1 VTSGDDG
8 KEQRVEVATMEW
20 RGTEG
25 PWIGEAIETTLWV
38 ATWLAI
44 LMGLRD
50 EGGRRMVV
58 EVRGRLRDLL
68 PRTTGRPR
76 RPLLRVAVIVAAVAL
91 AFPSLAAAGQG
102 WRWGSPINPG
112 FDKNTVV
119 QVSGTA
125 NQVDIVPRSGP
136 ATLRLET
143 SGESF
148 TVMLGP
154 GWYLAELKVDLRT
167 GDLLMVEGS
176 KMMDRGGNLHLI
188 ASRIVNKRTDVV
200 LTLRDDAGRPLW
212 MGGAGPGHMPH

>member
-1 VTSGDDG
+1 
-8 KEQRVEVATMEW
+8 ME
-20 RGTEG
+20 GLSTEAR
-25 PWIGEAIETTLWV
+25 WIGAGFEAILLA

-44 LMGLRD
+44 LAGLAY
-50 EGGRRMVV
+50 EGARRGMTRVPKGLGGLL
-58 EVRGRLRDLL
+58 VRA
-68 PRTTGRPR
+68 TGRPR
-76 RPLLRVAVIVAAVAL
+76 RHLLHVPVAVVALAL

-102 WRWGSPINPG
+102 WRWGSPITPG

-136 ATLRLET
+136 AALRLET

-154 GWYLAELKVDLRT
+154 GWYLAELNVDLRT
-167 GDLLMVEGS
+167 GDRLMVEGS

-212 MGGAGPGHMPH
+212 MGGAGPGHLPH

>member
-1 VTSGDDG
+1 
-8 KEQRVEVATMEW
+8 MEW
-20 RGTEG
+20 LGAG
-25 PWIGEAIETTLWV
+25 GQWISEAIETTLWV

-44 LMGLRD
+44 LVGLMY
-50 EGGRRMVV
+50 EGGRRVVV
-58 EVRGRLRDLL
+58 EVRGRLRGLL
-68 PRTTGRPR
+68 ARPTGRPQR
-76 RPLLRVAVIVAAVAL
+76 QLLRGAVIVAAVAVAV

-102 WRWGSPINPG
+102 WRWGAPITPG
-112 FDKNTVV
+112 FDTNTVV

-125 NQVDIVPRSGP
+125 NHVDIVPRSGP

-167 GDLLMVEGS
+167 GDRLMVEGS

-188 ASRIVNKRTDVV
+188 ASRIVNTRTDVV

-212 MGGAGPGHMPH
+212 MGGAGPGHLPH